1 MPETS
6 AQPRR
11 ATIRSVTSPRSAA
24 QRAPASR
31 EAVIQVRG
39 LVKQYGTLRAVDGI
53 GFDVFRGEVFAFL
66 GPNGAGKTTTC
77 EILETLRAKTAGDVR
92 VLGLDVKR
100 ESDAVRKRIGVLPQD
115 FNAFDRLTCRENL
128 AYFAA
133 MFHARPD
140 LDELLGLV
148 SLQGKA
154 DARYETLSGGLKQR
168 LGVAIALVND
178 PELVFLDEP
187 TTGLD
192 PRARREAWDVVRG
205 LRARGKTLFL
215 TTHYMEEAQALAD
228 RVAILNQGRIAALDT
243 PDALIQRYAP
253 GQTIV
258 VKGGAQASLPVK
270 AEPKGQDAI
279 VHAPTSK
286 ELSSALVALARTGL
300 GLEVRTPTLEDVFL
314 HLTGQALEQEPAPK
328 PEAPKRRRRAA

>member
-1 MPETS
+1 MRKLAPT
-6 AQPRR
+6 R
-11 ATIRSVTSPRSAA
+11 VAA
-24 QRAPASR
+24 APPPPADR
-31 EAVIQVRG
+31 EAVIRVRG
-39 LVKQYGTLRAVDGI
+39 LVKQYASVRAVDGI
-53 GFDVFRGEVFAFL
+53 GFDVHRGEVFAFL

-77 EILETLRAKTAGDVR
+77 EILETLRAKTAGEVR
-92 VLGLDVKR
+92 VLGLDIER
-100 ESDAVRKRIGVLPQD
+100 EADEVRKRIGVLPQD

-148 SLQGKA
+148 SLQEKA
-154 DARYETLSGGLKQR
+154 DARYETLSGGLQQR

-192 PRARREAWDVVRG
+192 PRARREAWEVVRG
-205 LRARGKTLFL
+205 LRARGKTVFL

-228 RVAILNQGRIAALDT
+228 RVAILDRGTIAALDT
-243 PDALIQRYAP
+243 PERLIARFAP
-253 GQTIV
+253 GQTV
-258 VKGGAQASLPVK
+258 LVRGGARLRLPGLASEAQGADLV
-270 AEPKGQDAI
+270 
-279 VHAPTSK
+279 VHARDHR
-286 ELSSALVALARTGL
+286 ELSAALRDLARVEGYT

-314 HLTGQALEQEPAPK
+314 RLTGTTLEQAAPAQP
-328 PEAPKRRRRAA
+328 ADAKRRRGA